1 MIVPSLHPAQAPK
14 HSMPVSSYVGNT
26 QQLTHQGP
34 PTLEGL
40 GTEAAQAFIP
50 GSIGAGII
58 GGLVDKGGTVIKP
71 YLNKALPGLGEVL
84 SVLADMAAWII
95 EQANWTVKSSAEGVI
110 TYLPEAQAN
119 TVLKAM
125 DDAKGTVF
133 MDALK
138 DAMVAVAYRMK
149 PTGSPATDLKQ
160 GRDTILGWLWEKV
173 LSLMGA
179 DLNVTS
185 RLADFIYQKA
195 VAAGAKPYE
204 AAAAAGYAQ
213 MVGTRMPSIVP
224 QKGTNKDVY
233 GVPIKLPGAVDGNKR
248 ISSVPAGTIDKYLA
262 MVGPNPKR
270 EEAWLEQAFKVK
282 SGGLV
287 GNSTAAA
294 AGKPPGSD
302 QKKGDAAS
310 VLPYVAGGVV
320 LLLVL
325 SSNKKSS

>member
-1 MIVPSLHPAQAPK
+1 MIVPKLHPAQAPK
-14 HSMPVSSYVGNT
+14 YAMPVSSYVGNT

-40 GTEAAQAFIP
+40 GTQAATAFIP
-50 GSIGAGII
+50 GSVGAGIV
-58 GGLVDKGGTVIKP
+58 GSLVDKAGTVIKP
-71 YLNKALPGLGEVL
+71 KLNQALPGLGEVL
-84 SVLADMAAWII
+84 EVIADMAAWIV
-95 EQANWTVKSSAEGVI
+95 EQANWVVKSSAEGVI

-119 TVLKAM
+119 AVLKAM
-125 DDAKGTVF
+125 DDNKAVVF
-133 MDALK
+133 TDALK

-173 LSLMGA
+173 LSATGA
-179 DLNVTS
+179 DLSVTN
-185 RLADFIYQKA
+185 RLSFFIYQKA
-195 VAAGAKPYE
+195 LAAGAKPYE

-224 QKGTNKDVY
+224 QKGTNKDVF

-248 ISSVPAGTIDKYLA
+248 VSSVPAGTIDTYLA

-282 SGGLV
+282 SGGLL

-294 AGKPPGSD
+294 AGKPPGTD
-302 QKKGDAAS
+302 KEGLP
-310 VLPYVAGGVV
+310 VLPLVAGGAV
-320 LLLVL
+320 LLLIL
-325 SSNKKSS
+325 SGRKKSS